1 MNAKQMKKAALP
13 LAGAGMMVGAALV
26 LAARPRKKQNKMQKT
41 AGRAIK
47 AVGEAVEHY
56 HGSFKL

>member
-1 MNAKQMKKAALP
+1 MDKNQMKKKVLP
-13 LAGAGMMVGAALV
+13 MAGAAMAAGAALMMMT
-26 LAARPRKKQNKMQKT
+26 RSGKKKHKMQKT

-56 HGSFKL
+56 HGFKM

>member
-1 MNAKQMKKAALP
+1 MMNKNKLKKALP
-13 LAGAGMMVGAALV
+13 AAGLGMAAGAAL
-26 LAARPRKKQNKMQKT
+26 LMMASPRKKQHKMQKT

-56 HGSFKL
+56 HGGFKM

>member
-1 MNAKQMKKAALP
+1 MDANKMKKTVLP
-13 LAGAGMMVGAALV
+13 IAGATMAAGAALV
-26 LAARPRKKQNKMQKT
+26 MMSRSGKKQHKMQKT

-56 HGSFKL
+56 QGFKM

>member
-1 MNAKQMKKAALP
+1 MDANKMKKTVLPIAGVTMAA
-13 LAGAGMMVGAALV
+13 GAALV
-26 LAARPRKKQNKMQKT
+26 MMSRSGKKQHKMQKT

-56 HGSFKL
+56 QGFKL